1 MLKEFTAK
9 LDLHCAFALSH
20 SSCVSS
26 SLAVN
31 SLSIDSSVS
40 TISPDRNLYSGS
52 SGSTPCCKKAS
63 KPFFFAAWKL
73 TKLSASASAMLFF
86 TSSRTASKAAPP
98 LAFFKALIALSR
110 ESVALVRS
118 ATSASNTAISA
129 SHLAVTSASSA
140 FNATCFSLLSPNS
153 LVFLAFSATPS
164 SMDADNSSILSW
176 LLVIS
181 SALSFVLSL
190 QKQANLSYVLA
201 SSSPSV
207 VTFVFRSS
215 KSVVTFSMGVTL
227 TACAA
232 VTATSSTTRPKAAMP
247 RDCNALQCPL
257 QVVDTLRCSTHPESS
272 PILTTL

>member
-181 SALSFVLSL
+181 STLSFVLSL

-201 SSSPSV
+201 SSSP
-207 VTFVFRSS
+207 
-215 KSVVTFSMGVTL
+215 SVVTFSMGVTL